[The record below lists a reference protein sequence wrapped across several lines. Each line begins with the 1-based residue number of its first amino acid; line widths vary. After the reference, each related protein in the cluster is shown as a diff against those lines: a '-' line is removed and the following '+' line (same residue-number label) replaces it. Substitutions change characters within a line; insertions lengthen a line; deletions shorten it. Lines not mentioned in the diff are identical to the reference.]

1 MGRSKMQRYLNGLL
15 ANYFVLYI
23 KLYRYKY
30 YVKGKQF
37 YAYRMFFEELQEAVM
52 TEIDTLTSYI
62 VSINGRPFCTMEKF
76 LKETSL
82 EEATADDELAEMM
95 HQLIHDFT
103 KMKREVFDQG
113 MKEADAINDIMTKQV
128 LVERVIFMQA
138 QITTCLTF
146 DK

>member
-1 MGRSKMQRYLNGLL
+1 MQRYLNGLL

>member
-1 MGRSKMQRYLNGLL
+1 MQRYLNGLL

-30 YVKGKQF
+30 YVKGSQF
-37 YAYRMFFEELQEAVM
+37 YAYRMFFMELQAALM
-52 TEIDTLTSYI
+52 AEIDTLTSYI

-82 EEATADDELAEMM
+82 EEASADDELAEMM

-103 KMKREVFDQG
+103 KMKREVIDQG
-113 MKEADAINDIMTKQV
+113 MKEADAINDMMTKQI
-128 LVERVIFMQA
+128 LVDRVIFMQA